1 MPSKLSCGSFC
12 VSPERRIYRVLR
24 AKLTHIPHDSLHRL
38 ATLSVPYSAY
48 KEHALSKI
56 PTLRSLNNALREDAN
71 RLSNEVDTLSEEI
84 DLLEPEAD
92 R

>member
-1 MPSKLSCGSFC
+1 M
-12 VSPERRIYRVLR
+12 VRRKSTNIPR
-24 AKLTHIPHDSLHRL
+24 ASRPRF